1 MARNG
6 PSGPAPK
13 RPEERRRRNKSG
25 VEVQVTPQ
33 HYRNVAAARDG
44 LDETW
49 HPIAQQLWRSFGNS
63 PQAFYFEP
71 SDWAQLRYVIEAAH
85 ASLSRYEDRM
95 SVDSLTSV
103 VQALEDFLTTEATR
117 RRVRVAVE
125 PGPIEWP
132 EPPGHWGDIP
142 SRWFLSLRDSGQS
155 AFYTPTDV
163 AFAVYVAEAMHRHLA
178 PGVRMSGRMLSTVI
192 KACSLLLT
200 TEASRRIARME
211 LTTVESRDI
220 DTQVTALME
229 KYASAI

>member
-1 MARNG
+1 MSRSG

-13 RPEERRRRNKSG
+13 RPEERRRRNKDG
-25 VEVQVTPQ
+25 VEIQVAPQ
-33 HYRNVAAARDG
+33 HYRNVAQARDG

-49 HPIAQQLWRSFGNS
+49 HPIAQQLWRSFGDS

-71 SDWAQLRYVIEAAH
+71 SDWAQLQYVIEAAH
-85 ASLSRYEDRM
+85 ASLTRYEDRI
-95 SVDSLTSV
+95 SVDTLAAV

-125 PGPIEWP
+125 PSPVEWP
-132 EPPGHWGDIP
+132 APLEHWGDIA
-142 SRWFLSLRDSGQS
+142 SRWFRSLRDSGQS
-155 AFYTPTDV
+155 VFYTPTDV

-178 PGVRMSGRMLSTVI
+178 AGVHMSGRMLSTVI
-192 KACSLLLT
+192 KACGLLLT

-211 LTTVESRDI
+211 LTTAESRDI
-220 DTQVTALME
+220 DAEVTALME